1 MYERSVSILERYFE
15 KMFSFS
21 KKSLNE
27 IYQNY
32 IKTVEEIEKYQEIS
46 QKEEDIIKEFEK
58 VANEIQDIQ
67 KKQEKLTK
75 ANIDL
80 EENAETIE
88 TQFTKIENKI
98 IENNNELEILRQSF
112 IEYLKEFTEKQK
124 ERNKCSRARR
134 LIENEYLEYMKIA
147 NDEINSTDINEI
159 NKIKKFIVSDSEII
173 EKELIKILTENGKNE
188 KVGFNQEVIK
198 NAVNL
203 RTEIAKKEAECYILS
218 FERTRKILEE
228 VDKDSFKIAKYKKAL
243 RDISA
248 KLEFLNAEKEY
259 IAGFLDNERMT
270 AINGEKIHKKMMQEA
285 CKNFETDKEQI
296 SNLYELILRET
307 SSKATKKAYK
317 ELYDKTYLQNI
328 QENEKVFEEEINN
341 IDIKLGTVINSN
353 YWRIEGIKHIY
364 ETFKNVVSEKFEKDL
379 EELGIEENKASFEDL
394 DMENTI
400 ETENRTSVNEEFN
413 NIKLQ
418 NRVSL
423 NEDIDQYL
431 DDEEDEE
438 QEDSS
443 KFYYAEEKE
452 NHLEEDTYSKK
463 YENYD
468 DYDEEEY
475 EDETEYDEEN
485 YEEDDIEEAEYDDE
499 EDYDEYDEYDEDE
512 YEDEEDYDEDE
523 YSKEDDDDDGIED
536 EEDYY
541 DDEEYDEDEY
551 DEEDYNDEEDSD
563 EGDYETELFNDED
576 EYDEEED
583 YDDEEDE
590 EINEKFKQNQIKK
603 HKTNKKNESRN
614 TKKSDKYLN
623 KEKFRN
629 NKDNIKENEI
639 YKSDYKKGREN
650 RNSANNMQKS
660 SKKDYYDIY
669 KFDINKSVKNNK
681 VAVRNRDNVKKKKEE
696 ESQVKSIFKRL
707 FKEKN
712 N

>member
-46 QKEEDIIKEFEK
+46 QKEEDIIKEFEE
-58 VANEIQDIQ
+58 VANEIQEIQ

-75 ANIDL
+75 ANIDLEEKRNNLFNDL

-98 IENNNELEILRQSF
+98 IENNNELEALRQSF

-203 RTEIAKKEAECYILS
+203 RTEIAKKEAEGYILS

-228 VDKDSFKIAKYKKAL
+228 VDKDSFKISKYKKAL

-296 SNLYELILRET
+296 RNLYELILRET

-341 IDIKLGTVINSN
+341 IDIKLG
-353 YWRIEGIKHIY
+353 
-364 ETFKNVVSEKFEKDL
+364 
-379 EELGIEENKASFEDL
+379 ENKASFEDL

-536 EEDYY
+536 EED
-541 DDEEYDEDEY
+541 
-551 DEEDYNDEEDSD
+551 
-563 EGDYETELFNDED
+563 
-576 EYDEEED
+576 
-583 YDDEEDE
+583 
-590 EINEKFKQNQIKK
+590 
-603 HKTNKKNESRN
+603 
-614 TKKSDKYLN
+614 
-623 KEKFRN
+623 
-629 NKDNIKENEI
+629 
-639 YKSDYKKGREN
+639 N
-650 RNSANNMQKS
+650 R
-660 SKKDYYDIY
+660 
-669 KFDINKSVKNNK
+669 
-681 VAVRNRDNVKKKKEE
+681 R
-696 ESQVKSIFKRL
+696 
-707 FKEKN
+707 
-712 N
+712 

>member
-46 QKEEDIIKEFEK
+46 QKEEEIIKEFEK
-58 VANEIQDIQ
+58 VANEIQEIQ

-75 ANIDL
+75 ANIDLEEKRNNLFNDL

-98 IENNNELEILRQSF
+98 IENNNELEVLRQSF

-203 RTEIAKKEAECYILS
+203 RTEIAKKEAEGYILS

-228 VDKDSFKIAKYKKAL
+228 VDKDSFKISKYKKAL

-364 ETFKNVVSEKFEKDL
+364 ETFKNIVSEKFEKDL
-379 EELGIEENKASFEDL
+379 EVLGIEENKAEFEDL
-394 DMENTI
+394 DIENTL
-400 ETENRTSVNEEFN
+400 ETENRASINEELK

-418 NRVSL
+418 NSTSL
-423 NEDIDQYL
+423 KEDINQYL
-431 DDEEDEE
+431 EYEENDEEEDDSSEFFYVEEDEEDIEESEYNDEEDYDDYAEEDNEENYDAEEDYDDYEEDEDDDNYDDEEDYG
-438 QEDSS
+438 D
-443 KFYYAEEKE
+443 Y
-452 NHLEEDTYSKK
+452 EED
-463 YENYD
+463 EEDDNYD
-468 DYDEEEY
+468 DEE
-475 EDETEYDEEN
+475 DDDD
-485 YEEDDIEEAEYDDE
+485 YEEDDNYDDE
-499 EDYDEYDEYDEDE
+499 EDYDDNEYLEKDYK
-512 YEDEEDYDEDE
+512 EEFE
-523 YSKEDDDDDGIED
+523 KEE
-536 EEDYY
+536 Y
-541 DDEEYDEDEY
+541 DDEQIDK
-551 DEEDYNDEEDSD
+551 
-563 EGDYETELFNDED
+563 
-576 EYDEEED
+576 
-583 YDDEEDE
+583 
-590 EINEKFKQNQIKK
+590 KFKQKQINKNKTNQKPKSKNIKK
-603 HKTNKKNESRN
+603 L
-614 TKKSDKYLN
+614 DKYSG
-623 KEKFRN
+623 KEKNGN
-629 NKDNIKENEI
+629 NKNNI
-639 YKSDYKKGREN
+639 R
-650 RNSANNMQKS
+650 
-660 SKKDYYDIY
+660 
-669 KFDINKSVKNNK
+669 
-681 VAVRNRDNVKKKKEE
+681 KKKEE
-696 ESQVKSIFKRL
+696 EGQEKNLFKRL
-707 FKEKN
+707 FK
-712 N
+712 